1 MALPRGSSFSV
12 HIKITVQEN
21 LPSLCG
27 NSLRFRQVFQNL
39 IQNAIKDSDKKK
51 EVIKIG
57 VIEKDEYFE
66 FFVKDNGI
74 VIKSDYFDKIFKV
87 FTKLESTS
95 ASSGIGLYIVKK
107 IVTYYRSS
115 IWLESKESV
124 GTTFYFSLPKQQF
137 TFPLFKEI

>member
-1 MALPRGSSFSV
+1 M
-12 HIKITVQEN
+12 
-21 LPSLCG
+21 
-27 NSLRFRQVFQNL
+27 
-39 IQNAIKDSDKKK
+39 
-51 EVIKIG
+51 
-57 VIEKDEYFE
+57 EKDEYFE
-66 FFVKDNGI
+66 FFVKDYGI